1 MYIDT
6 HAHFDLCIEDGDITE
21 EDLLVGMEESGT
33 AFGVQISIDVKG
45 LRWSYDFAKKHRDR
59 GIRFSLGI
67 HPSSRATEID
77 LESLAALTEEVMVA
91 GDIDLFFG
99 IGETGLDYYRMH
111 QPAAMQQRS
120 FEFQIGLAQR
130 HGVPVIVHS
139 REAMDD
145 TVAILKRLKPG
156 KGIMHCFSGD
166 STAAAGILDL
176 GMYISFAGNLTYK
189 NAHELHDAAKY
200 VPLDRML
207 LETDAPFLTPVPF
220 RGKKNR
226 PHYVS
231 HTYKFLAQLRGE
243 KLSSIEDAVYRNFLA
258 VSGAK

>member
-6 HAHFDLCIEDGDITE
+6 HAHFDLCLENRDITE
-21 EDLLVGMEESGT
+21 EELLSEMENSST
-33 AFGVQISIDVKG
+33 AFAVQISIDVKG
-45 LRWSYDFAKKHRDR
+45 LRWSYDFALKHRDR

-67 HPSSRATEID
+67 HPSSRATEVD
-77 LESLAALTEEVMVA
+77 LETLAAVTEEVMVA
-91 GDIDLFFG
+91 GDTGLLFG

-111 QPAAMQQRS
+111 QPVHMQQHS
-120 FEFQIGLAQR
+120 FEYQIGLAKR
-130 HGVPVIVHS
+130 HGLPVIIHS

-145 TVAILKRLKPG
+145 TISILKRLKPE
-156 KGIMHCFSGD
+156 KGIMHCFPGD
-166 STAAAGILDL
+166 SAAAAKILDL

-189 NAHELHDAAKY
+189 NAHELHDAARY
-200 VPLDRML
+200 VPLDRIL

-231 HTYKFLAQLRGE
+231 HTYKFLAELRGE
-243 KLSSIEDAVYRNFLA
+243 TLSSIEDAVHRNFLA
-258 VSGAK
+258 VCGAK

>member
-189 NAHELHDAAKY
+189 NA
-200 VPLDRML
+200 
-207 LETDAPFLTPVPF
+207 
-220 RGKKNR
+220 
-226 PHYVS
+226 
-231 HTYKFLAQLRGE
+231 
-243 KLSSIEDAVYRNFLA
+243 
-258 VSGAK
+258 